1 MANSTQPILT
11 VVPNENLV
19 ANVFLTNKDIGFVRD
34 GMEASI
40 NIESFPESEFGS
52 VTGKLIWVG
61 SDVLPPTQEKPFYN
75 FPAKIKLESK
85 SLSVNGKK
93 LPLQSGMAVNC
104 SIKVRKRTV
113 MSIFTDMFDKKVK
126 SLETVR

>member
-1 MANSTQPILT
+1 M
-11 VVPNENLV
+11 
-19 ANVFLTNKDIGFVRD
+19 FLTNKDIGFVKED
-34 GMEASI
+34 IKASI
-40 NIESFPESEFGS
+40 NIESFPESEFCS

-61 SDVLPPTQEKPFYN
+61 SDALPPTQERPFYN
-75 FPAKIKLESK
+75 FPAKIKLDSK
-85 SLSVNGKK
+85 SLSANGKK

-113 MSIFTDMFDKKVK
+113 LSIFMDMFDKKVK